1 MEQKAHNDFLG
12 TAAVLVAMFSFGV
25 TLYVVATDAFT
36 PLLLLAAAIAVLTMP
51 VVVVGLAMEQRPGF
65 ASIGLAGALTFGVG
79 SLFLAFV
86 ILYALVAGVGDPDA
100 LAARLGS
107 VVPAAQASLVPG
119 GLAFAA
125 ASYARA
131 RFPRWSS
138 TCFALGLVL
147 LIMTLDGPV
156 EFVLAGEA
164 LRDLGLLGMGL
175 AVLPR
180 PHPRPRWPVP
190 GT

>member
-1 MEQKAHNDFLG
+1 VEQKARNDFLG
-12 TAAVLVAMFSFGV
+12 VAAVLVAVLSFGC
-25 TLYVVATDAFT
+25 TLYAVVTGVFT
-36 PLLLLAAAIAVLTMP
+36 PLLLLAAALAVLAMP

-65 ASIGLAGALTFGVG
+65 ASIGLAGALAFGAG
-79 SLFLAFV
+79 SLFLAV
-86 ILYALVAGVGDPDA
+86 VVLYALVAGVGDPDA

-125 ASYARA
+125 ASYARG
-131 RFPRWSS
+131 RLPRWSS
-138 TCFALGLVL
+138 ACFALGLVL

-175 AVLPR
+175 AMLPR
-180 PHPRPRWPVP
+180 PHLHPRSPVP